1 MDSDHKIKSLLRKYI
16 SQHCSPEE
24 LEELKKIMLLPHAR
38 HLFDEVISEGFP
50 GLEAEQDPDQSEL
63 EEKLQQ
69 FQLRLQQQPAEKPA
83 SEKGMVRSLKRRKY
97 YYPAAAIWLVFV
109 LGLGFYGLMKYKE
122 QPQLKQ
128 LHTAMRTVENPLGQR
143 SRIILPDSSAVYLGA
158 GSKLRM
164 PDLFTG
170 NTREVELEGEAF
182 FQVTKNPKKPFII
195 HTGSVQT
202 KVLGTSFKIEAFR
215 DMPLTVSVATGKVR
229 VDDYAG
235 DAKGRSLAVLT
246 PGQKITYQH
255 GIAAAGKVDAADVAS
270 WKDAR
275 LVFRQRRLREITQEL
290 ERWYAVR
297 ISYENERKAEESIS
311 ISLQA
316 DVPLNSIMKVLS
328 ATGHFKYT
336 IQGQKISIK

>member
-1 MDSDHKIKSLLRKYI
+1 MDSEYKIKNLLRKYI

-24 LEELKKIMLLPHAR
+24 LEELKKVMQLPHAKQ
-38 HLFDEVISEGFP
+38 LFDEVISEGFR
-50 GLEAEQDPDQSEL
+50 GLEPEQDPDRPEL

-69 FQLRLQQQPAEKPA
+69 FQLRLHQQSLEKPA
-83 SEKGMVRSLKRRKY
+83 LENGMARSLKRRKY
-97 YYPAAAIWLVFV
+97 YYPMAAVWLVFV
-109 LGLGFYGLMKYKE
+109 LGLGFYGLLKYKE
-122 QPQLKQ
+122 KPALKE
-128 LHTAMRTVENPLGQR
+128 LHMAMRTVANPLGQR
-143 SRIILPDSSAVYLGA
+143 SKIILPDSSAVYLGA

-164 PDLFTG
+164 PDHFAG

-215 DMPLTVSVATGKVR
+215 NMPLTVSVATGKVR

-235 DAKGRSLAVLT
+235 HAAGRSLAVLM

-255 GIAAAGKVDAADVAS
+255 NFAVAGLVDAADVAS
-270 WKDAR
+270 WKDAK
-275 LVFRQRRLREITQEL
+275 LVFHQRKLKEITREL
-290 ERWYAVR
+290 ERWYAVS
-297 ISYENERKAEESIS
+297 IAYENGNKAEESIS
-311 ISLQA
+311 VTLQA

-336 IQGQKISIK
+336 IRGKNISIK